1 MLEFIRTLTSEDDD
15 MRRLKKFAQV
25 DLNGA
30 EGLYETTAD
39 RFSRQAKHHLS
50 QGEIASAI
58 LIPQYEVGEQVIYEG
73 KTTEVHIAHGPHN
86 TVGIMDRG
94 NLKMVHE
101 SKISKRIEEGVLGG
115 VQAMPAINR
124 MMQLAG
130 LEHSGAT
137 VVVEDDDTA
146 PEPVSE
152 DMGNDMLGKLVTQAE
167 NMPQYKGNAEAARFY
182 VIGSLLSAISG
193 SVKANPPQTTAG
205 QKKQQELNALA
216 VMGADLIKS
225 ALDMTK
231 AKSTPAAAGTAAAE

>member
-1 MLEFIRTLTSEDDD
+1 MLEFIRTITSEDDD

-50 QGEIASAI
+50 QGEIASAV

-73 KTTEVHIAHGPHN
+73 RSTEVRIAQGPRN
-86 TVGIMDRG
+86 TVGIIDKG

-101 SKISKRIEEGVLGG
+101 TKISKRIQEGVLGG
-115 VQAMPAINR
+115 VQAMPALNR

-130 LEHSGAT
+130 LENSGAVIAEET
-137 VVVEDDDTA
+137 LV
-146 PEPVSE
+146 E

-193 SVKANPPQTTAG
+193 SVKANPPQTAAG
-205 QKKQQELNALA
+205 QQKQQELNALA

-225 ALDMTK
+225 AQDMTK
-231 AKSTPAAAGTAAAE
+231 AKAAPAAGTAATE

>member
-1 MLEFIRTLTSEDDD
+1 MLEFIRTITREDDD

-50 QGEIASAI
+50 QGEIASAAI
-58 LIPQYEVGEQVIYEG
+58 IPHYEVGEKVIYEG
-73 KTTEVHIAHGPHN
+73 RSTEVCIAQGPCN

-101 SKISKRIEEGVLGG
+101 TKVSKRIQEGVLGG
-115 VQAMPAINR
+115 VQAMPALNR

-130 LEHSGAT
+130 LENSGAVIAEET
-137 VVVEDDDTA
+137 LV
-146 PEPVSE
+146 E
-152 DMGNDMLGKLVTQAE
+152 DMGMDMLGKLVTQAE

-182 VIGSLLSAISG
+182 VIGSLLSAISS

-205 QKKQQELNALA
+205 QQKQQELNALA

-225 ALDMTK
+225 AQDMTK
-231 AKSTPAAAGTAAAE
+231 PKAAPAAAGTAATE

>member
-1 MLEFIRTLTSEDDD
+1 

-73 KTTEVHIAHGPHN
+73 KNTEVRIAQGPRD
-86 TVGIMDRG
+86 TVGILDKG
-94 NLKMVHE
+94 QLKMVHE
-101 SKISKRIEEGVLGG
+101 SKITKKVEEGVLGG
-115 VQAMPAINR
+115 MQAMPAINR

-130 LEHSGAT
+130 LEHSGSLVAEEIEDST
-137 VVVEDDDTA
+137 VYEDAND
-146 PEPVSE
+146 
-152 DMGNDMLGKLVTQAE
+152 DMLSKLQQSAE

-182 VIGSLLSAISG
+182 AAGSILAMLGKSFADT
-193 SVKANPPQTTAG
+193 PPQTVVG
-205 QKKQQELNALA
+205 QQKLQALNTLA
-216 VMGADLIKS
+216 AMGADFIKS
-225 ALDMTK
+225 ADNMAK
-231 AKSTPAAAGTAAAE
+231 AATGAPTPANATPGSATS